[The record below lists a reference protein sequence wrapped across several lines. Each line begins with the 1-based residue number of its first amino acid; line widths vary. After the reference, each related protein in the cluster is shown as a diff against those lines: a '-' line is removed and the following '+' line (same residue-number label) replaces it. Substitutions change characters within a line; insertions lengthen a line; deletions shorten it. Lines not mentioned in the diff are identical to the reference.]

1 MADRRGDHAAE
12 GLCTRRSDPPLEA
25 VETLSQMRAL
35 LRGQGPDLRAANLPV
50 KARRQVLRTALPG
63 RPDQPGVPTVDRE
76 SPAYAMRL
84 PYVRGSDRRGN
95 FRRFLLLQRTANQQ
109 SCGGSHHEQAR
120 EGRQVCFANQ
130 VTLPLSQ

>member
-12 GLCTRRSDPPLEA
+12 GLCARRSDTPLQA

-50 KARRQVLRTALPG
+50 KARRQILRTALPG

-76 SPAYAMRL
+76 SPGYAMCL

-95 FRRFLLLQRTANQQ
+95 FPGVLLLERTASQQ
-109 SCGGSHHEQAR
+109 SRGGSREQAR
-120 EGRQVCFANQ
+120 EGRQLCFANQ